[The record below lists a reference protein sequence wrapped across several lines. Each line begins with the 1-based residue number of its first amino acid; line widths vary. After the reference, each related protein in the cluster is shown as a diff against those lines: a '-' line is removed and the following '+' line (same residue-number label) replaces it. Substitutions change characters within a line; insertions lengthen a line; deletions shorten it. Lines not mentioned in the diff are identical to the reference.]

1 MRMIKKVIIG
11 LGIIVFIGA
20 ITFYTTDIFK
30 PANSATANQE
40 TYTVSIGS
48 IESVVTAQGTLE
60 PKEYVDVGAQVS
72 GNVDVLH
79 VEIGDQVKKG
89 DLIAEID
96 PDVYEAKVQAD
107 QARLKQLE
115 AQKAQQEALL
125 KQAQRKYDRN
135 AKLFETKAVSKEVLE
150 DSEIDLDVAKANMM
164 SLDAQIEEANS
175 TLEGD
180 QANLS
185 YTKIYTP
192 MDGTVVSQ
200 SVQEGQT
207 INANQ
212 TAPVIVQVA
221 NLDIMTAKGEVAE
234 ADVMKLSE
242 GMPMYFTTLGSGV
255 RKWEGK
261 TRQIL
266 PTPEEINDVVLYNV
280 LVDVDNADHSLL
292 PGMTTQMFFVLEQ
305 AKDIPLIPMSAL
317 GQRLK
322 DQDTQNGDA
331 YSVKVMTQK
340 GIEER
345 TVIVGLTNRTEAAVI
360 DGLQVGDIII
370 KNFKSVASSASS
382 GGMRGRMARL

>member
-1 MRMIKKVIIG
+1 MIKKVILG
-11 LGIIVFIGA
+11 LGIIVLIVA
-20 ITFYTTDIFK
+20 ALFYMTDIFQ
-30 PANSATANQE
+30 PANSATKNQE

-107 QARLKQLE
+107 QARLKQLQ
-115 AQKAQQEALL
+115 AQKAQQQALL

-135 AKLFETKAVSKEVLE
+135 ARLFETKAVSKEVLE

-164 SLDAQIEEANS
+164 SLEAQIEEANS

-242 GMPMYFTTLGSGV
+242 GMPMYFTTLGSGA
-255 RKWEGK
+255 RKWEGQ

-292 PGMTTQMFFVLEQ
+292 PGMTTQMFFVLKQ
-305 AKDIPLIPMSAL
+305 AKDVPLIPMSAL
-317 GQRLK
+317 GQRINN
-322 DQDTQNGDA
+322 QDAQNGNA
-331 YSVKVMTQK
+331 YSVKVITPK

-345 TVIVGLTNRTEAAVI
+345 TIIIGLTNRTEAAVI
-360 DGLQVGDIII
+360 DGLEVGDTIV
-370 KNFKSVASSASS
+370 KNFKSATTSTTAS